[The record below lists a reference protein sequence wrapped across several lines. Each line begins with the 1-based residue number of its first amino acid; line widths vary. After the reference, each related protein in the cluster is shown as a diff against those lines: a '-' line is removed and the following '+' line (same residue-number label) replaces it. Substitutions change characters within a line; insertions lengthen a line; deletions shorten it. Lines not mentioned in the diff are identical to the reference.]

1 MRLLLDTHIWLWAS
15 LEPKRLPAWIA
26 NTLAAAGNELWLSPL
41 SAWELAQLCRK
52 DRLQLDLP
60 WTEWL
65 AASVRTSGLRDAP
78 LSLPVVAAA
87 DQVRVPHR
95 DPVDWLL
102 AATARHYELALVT
115 LDHHLLAGSGFAR
128 LAPPA

>member
-78 LSLPVVAAA
+78 LSL
-87 DQVRVPHR
+87 RWWR
-95 DPVDWLL
+95 
-102 AATARHYELALVT
+102 
-115 LDHHLLAGSGFAR
+115 
-128 LAPPA
+128 PPIKCACRIETRWTGCWPPRRAITSSRW